1 MHKADRKKQQGFPD
15 PAVECLFFSGG
26 LVLNLALSVYNP
38 DIAVLVLNEQRI
50 WSRSWPSERFR

>member
-38 DIAVLVLNEQRI
+38 DIAVLVLKI
-50 WSRSWPSERFR
+50 FVSIA